1 VRLGALLWDV
11 YIEATIFIVGFSNK
25 MSGTC
30 SLLLWLVFLIIKDKL
45 LMKIPEGQKSAGCYI
60 EKIKRER

>member
-1 VRLGALLWDV
+1 MRLGALLWDV
-11 YIEATIFIVGFSNK
+11 CIEATIFIIGFSNK

-30 SLLLWLVFLIIKDKL
+30 SLSLWLVFLIIKDKL
-45 LMKIPEGQKSAGCYI
+45 PMNIPEGQKSAGYYI